1 MESKLKQGMNEFA
14 PVSRVEKVDTLGYFY
29 SISEQKYIL
38 TTQLE
43 WKQRPL
49 CFPKFRLIPAD
60 PLIKAMGGR
69 GFIYTVVV
77 QDAGTS

>member
-1 MESKLKQGMNEFA
+1 MNSS

-43 WKQRPL
+43 WNIILLKTKKCRSHSAEQTL
-49 CFPKFRLIPAD
+49 KWFA
-60 PLIKAMGGR
+60 
-69 GFIYTVVV
+69 
-77 QDAGTS
+77 